1 MKKAISVLCAAVFMM
16 AVGTPVLAA
25 QSNVRI
31 QSIQEEMTGERAQF
45 SVSYPRLTCM
55 SDEKAQ
61 ERLNVMLAEQAKRAK
76 VEVKAAMEKGDPV
89 DGEIGFETARNGGGI
104 VSLVIHEYL
113 YTGGA
118 NGRTTKEGFTFLSTT
133 GQKLELMDLLK
144 PDSGA
149 LETINGEISRQ
160 IEERGLVG
168 EQIEEFTSIAR
179 NQPYYLTGDSLVIL
193 IPEITLFAHSAG
205 VVEFPIPLTQLEDQ
219 LQDFVKPC

>member
-1 MKKAISVLCAAVFMM
+1 M
-16 AVGTPVLAA
+16 
-25 QSNVRI
+25 
-31 QSIQEEMTGERAQF
+31 
-45 SVSYPRLTCM
+45 Y
-55 SDEKAQ
+55 
-61 ERLNVMLAEQAKRAK
+61 KR
-76 VEVKAAMEKGDPV
+76 
-89 DGEIGFETARNGGGI
+89 
-104 VSLVIHEYL
+104 
-113 YTGGA
+113 
-118 NGRTTKEGFTFLSTT
+118 
-133 GQKLELMDLLK
+133 QK

>member
-31 QSIQEEMTGERAQF
+31 QSVQEEITGERARF

-89 DGEIGFETARNGGGI
+89 DGEIGFETGRTVAGI

-118 NGRTTKEGFTFLSTT
+118 NGGP
-133 GQKLELMDLLK
+133 QKK
-144 PDSGA
+144 
-149 LETINGEISRQ
+149 
-160 IEERGLVG
+160 GLP
-168 EQIEEFTSIAR
+168 F
-179 NQPYYLTGDSLVIL
+179 
-193 IPEITLFAHSAG
+193 
-205 VVEFPIPLTQLEDQ
+205 
-219 LQDFVKPC
+219 